1 MESHWRC
8 GERLGGEMG
17 SRKIKRQKGTRTRT
31 IKLDS
36 ESMDMMNQQLQA
48 FREKFGREAGPDDP
62 VFFDPDADTPQPFPL
77 EKYLEESTAAMVAAG
92 IAPRSS
98 MHIERQVACWLRKRI
113 KQSSLLK
120 TSQNGK
126 LLSTS
131 TCEKTNGKPN

>member
-92 IAPRSS
+92 IRPEIIYA
-98 MHIERQVACWLRKRI
+98 HRKTGG
-113 KQSSLLK
+113 LLV
-120 TSQNGK
+120 TEENQAK
-126 LLSTS
+126 LSAEDIAEWEAAIDEYL
-131 TCEKTNGKPN
+131 EKTNGKPN